1 MPEIRR
7 SDRKNRD
14 LIRKWFRSK
23 QGQESLKEAVADDV
37 MMDPQGRPI
46 SVMLPEAE
54 VSALGNQ
61 PRDLAE
67 DVALALGYGARF
79 GAGMLPFVGEGLD
92 VVEAGKVAATGS
104 DYFGQEADPTMYA
117 GLTAAGLLIPNLLET
132 PLKALKNAGVKTFR
146 DLEHLFF
153 QGQRSEHFSE
163 EAYNAAKEV
172 MDYAQKADLL
182 GQAIQGSIPGRAPL
196 VRVNRPTGG
205 TGLVGGYAQDIPG
218 GWHASPKEGL
228 NDPALSFR
236 NFVIANDPSILAKF
250 DPKVGVT
257 PELEVRL
264 SQLARDFGDVYT
276 TSMRGVDARDA
287 EQAAWYMTS
296 ARQGAGGRVLG
307 SGVYSTDRF
316 NIASRYSEGAPQF
329 GQTGYIGKIRS
340 GTIPEGDY
348 KDVINELTSRELMG
362 RAKQTPVPGYPYD
375 TSLGMM
381 TTADVRVTREASDAA
396 IDAALMSSNPSVR
409 AAATGQPVK
418 LLSLT
423 PNTEEALELGGRKL
437 VELPPGG
444 WHGQGNLH
452 ALTIPQGS
460 KKLMWDKLGF
470 DYRYGGVIKKK

>member
-23 QGQESLKEAVADDV
+23 QGQESLKEAVSDDA

-54 VSALGNQ
+54 VSTLGNK

-67 DVALALGYGARF
+67 DVAMALGYGARF
-79 GAGMLPFVGEGLD
+79 GVGMLPFVGEGLD
-92 VVEAGKVAATGS
+92 VVEAGKVAATGT
-104 DYFGQEADPTMYA
+104 DYFGQEANPTMYA
-117 GLTAAGLLIPNLLET
+117 GATAAGLLIPNILET
-132 PLKALKNAGVKTFR
+132 PLKVLKNAGVKTFR

-153 QGQRSEHFSE
+153 HGQRSEHFSQ
-163 EAYNAAKEV
+163 EAYEAAKEV
-172 MDYAQKADLL
+172 MDHAQKADLL

-205 TGLVGGYAQDIPG
+205 TGFVGGYAEDIPG

-250 DPKVGVT
+250 DPKVGIT

-264 SQLARDFGDVYT
+264 SQMAREFGDVYT

-296 ARQGAGGRVLG
+296 AKQGAGGRVLG
-307 SGVYSTDRF
+307 PGVYSTDRF
-316 NIASRYSEGAPQF
+316 NIARRYSEGAPQF

-348 KDVINELTSRELMG
+348 KDVITELTSRELMG
-362 RAKQTPVPGYPYD
+362 RAKQTPVPGYYYD
-375 TSLGMM
+375 NALGMM
-381 TTADVRVTREASDAA
+381 TTPDVRVTREASDAA
-396 IDAALMSSNPSVR
+396 IDAARMSSDPSVR

-418 LLSLT
+418 LLALT

-452 ALTIPQGS
+452 ALTIPKGS
-460 KKLMWDKLGF
+460 QKLMWEKLGF
-470 DYRYGGVIKKK
+470 DYRYGGRIKSK

>member
-23 QGQESLKEAVADDV
+23 QGQESLKEAVSDDA

-54 VSALGNQ
+54 VSTLGNQ

-67 DVALALGYGARF
+67 DVAMALGYGARF
-79 GAGMLPFVGEGLD
+79 GVGMLPFVGEGLD
-92 VVEAGKVAATGS
+92 VVEAGKVAATGT
-104 DYFGQEADPTMYA
+104 DYFGQEANPTMYA
-117 GLTAAGLLIPNLLET
+117 GATAAGLLIPNILET
-132 PLKALKNAGVKTFR
+132 PLKVLKNAGVKTFR

-153 QGQRSEHFSE
+153 HGQRSEHFSQ
-163 EAYNAAKEV
+163 EAYEAAKEV
-172 MDYAQKADLL
+172 MDHAQKADLL

-205 TGLVGGYAQDIPG
+205 TGFVGGYAEDIPG

-236 NFVIANDPSILAKF
+236 NFVIANDPSVLAKF
-250 DPKVGVT
+250 DPKVGIT

-264 SQLARDFGDVYT
+264 SQMAREFGDVYT

-296 ARQGAGGRVLG
+296 AKQGAGGRVLG
-307 SGVYSTDRF
+307 PGVYSTDRF
-316 NIASRYSEGAPQF
+316 NIARRYSEGAPQF

-348 KDVINELTSRELMG
+348 KDVITELTSRELMG
-362 RAKQTPVPGYPYD
+362 RAKQTPVPGYYYD
-375 TSLGMM
+375 NALGMM
-381 TTADVRVTREASDAA
+381 TTPDVRVTREASDAA
-396 IDAALMSSNPSVR
+396 IDAARMSSDPSVR

-418 LLSLT
+418 LLALT

-452 ALTIPQGS
+452 ALTIPKGS
-460 KKLMWDKLGF
+460 QKLMWEKLGF
-470 DYRYGGVIKKK
+470 DYRYGGRIKSK